1 MHTTET
7 TPHRKEVT
15 VFGGNSSQPA
25 GSSNVRRS
33 TQVRTE
39 PLGRLQG
46 TTLTE
51 RVMGFLEQ
59 YNRPVYSLG

>member
-15 VFGGNSSQPA
+15 VFGGNPTQPTS
-25 GSSNVRRS
+25 GSNAKHSAHLRN
-33 TQVRTE
+33 E
-39 PLGRLQG
+39 PLGRLHG

-51 RVMGFLEQ
+51 QVMGFLER